1 MICFG
6 SFCLTLGLCGH
17 GLILVVLFNSVV
29 YADFTGSWIVV
40 CGGLL
45 IIFLDSGVLVM

>member
-1 MICFG
+1 MLEIGGNGFSSVNGVICFG

-29 YADFTGSWIVV
+29 
-40 CGGLL
+40 C
-45 IIFLDSGVLVM
+45 